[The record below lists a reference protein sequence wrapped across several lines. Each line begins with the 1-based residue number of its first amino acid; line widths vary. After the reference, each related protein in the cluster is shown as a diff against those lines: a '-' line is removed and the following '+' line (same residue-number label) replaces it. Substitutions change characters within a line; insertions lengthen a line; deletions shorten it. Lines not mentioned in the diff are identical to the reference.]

1 MFDHSFT
8 GGRAGHALS
17 RFGSGRILPMKVVV
31 APDKFKGSLS
41 APDAARAMA
50 RGVAAACPEASL
62 VLVPMADGGEG
73 TVEALV
79 AATGGTFR
87 EANVTG
93 PLGEPV
99 VARFGLLGDGT
110 TAVLEMATA
119 SGLVLVPRER
129 RDPLR
134 ATTRGTGDLLRA
146 ALDLG
151 VTSIIL
157 GIGGSATNDGGA
169 GLAQALGARL
179 LDEDGQELSPGGAA
193 LARLDRIDAFGLD
206 PRLARTSI
214 RVACDVANLLCGP
227 TGASAVYGPQ
237 KGATPE
243 DVARLDATLAH
254 YARII
259 ARDLGRDVA
268 GLPGAGA
275 AGGLGAGLVAFA
287 GGMLTPGIDL
297 VIGAVGLRDR
307 LRGADLC
314 LTGEGSIDASSAFGK
329 TAVGVARLAREL
341 GVPCLALAGMIG
353 DGAGAVLTEGI
364 AAYASIAPGPGPF
377 DRAIAETAPR
387 LERATEQFV
396 RAYLAGHRS
405 TLHAR

>member
-1 MFDHSFT
+1 MKI
-8 GGRAGHALS
+8 
-17 RFGSGRILPMKVVV
+17 IL
-31 APDKFKGSLS
+31 APDKFKGSLT

-50 RGVAAACPEASL
+50 RGVLAACPSAAL
-62 VLVPMADGGEG
+62 DLVPMADGGEG

-87 EANVTG
+87 EATVTG

-99 VARFGLLGDGT
+99 VARFGVLGDGR
-110 TAVLEMATA
+110 TAVMEMASA
-119 SGLVLVPRER
+119 SGLVLVPHER

-134 ATTRGTGDLLRA
+134 ATTHGTGELVRA

-151 VTSIIL
+151 ARTIIV

-179 LDEDGQELSPGGAA
+179 LDNEGTELPPGGAA
-193 LARLDRIDAFGLD
+193 LARIARIDAAMLD
-206 PRLARTSI
+206 PRLTSTEI
-214 RVACDVANLLCGP
+214 RVACDVANPLCGP

-243 DVARLDATLAH
+243 MVARLDAALAH
-254 YARII
+254 FARII
-259 ARDLGRDVA
+259 RRDMGLDVA
-268 GLPGAGA
+268 ELPGAGA

-287 GGMLTPGIDL
+287 GGRLTPGIDL
-297 VIGAVGLRDR
+297 VIDAVGLRQR
-307 LRGADLC
+307 LTRADLC
-314 LTGEGSIDASSAFGK
+314 LTGEWCLDASSAFGK

-353 DGAGAVLTEGI
+353 AGAEAVLDQGI
-364 AAYASIAPGPGPF
+364 DAYASIAPGPGPL
-377 DRAIAETAPR
+377 DEAIAEVENR
-387 LERATEQFV
+387 LGRATEQFV
-396 RAYLAGHRS
+396 RAFLAGRGSEHHGR
-405 TLHAR
+405 